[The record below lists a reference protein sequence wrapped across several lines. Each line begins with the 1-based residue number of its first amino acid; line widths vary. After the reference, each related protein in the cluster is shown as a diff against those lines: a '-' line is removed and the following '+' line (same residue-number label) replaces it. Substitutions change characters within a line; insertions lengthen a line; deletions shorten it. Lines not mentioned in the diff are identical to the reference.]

1 MQYINTFDNR
11 NTKLMYIKIPV
22 LKKSKILMLR
32 TLSLAL
38 QKDTTPKIDVVAPE
52 EYQANLVVFE
62 EKYEAYNLA
71 KQISEIKRQSRDVQI
86 AEIENLVVK
95 IAQYLKVKFKGNE
108 KLVVEWG
115 FPILLGDR
123 SGTIYRDT
131 NSDSRIALYK
141 KIVAKHISDGETS
154 VLSSYNMAAFQLK
167 LTTLVSTQDSYKQ
180 NRTLA
185 RIYSKQHAVVL
196 DVLMDMAR
204 SIARNLRMREDMEP
218 KDLEAYGFDVLDSS
232 SKIANKTAI
241 EDEDL
246 ESAS

>member
-1 MQYINTFDNR
+1 
-11 NTKLMYIKIPV
+11 
-22 LKKSKILMLR
+22 
-32 TLSLAL
+32 
-38 QKDTTPKIDVVAPE
+38 
-52 EYQANLVVFE
+52 
-62 EKYEAYNLA
+62 
-71 KQISEIKRQSRDVQI
+71 
-86 AEIENLVVK
+86 
-95 IAQYLKVKFKGNE
+95 
-108 KLVVEWG
+108 
-115 FPILLGDR
+115 
-123 SGTIYRDT
+123 
-131 NSDSRIALYK
+131 
-141 KIVAKHISDGETS
+141 
-154 VLSSYNMAAFQLK
+154 MAAFQLK

-218 KDLEAYGFDVLDSS
+218 KDLEPYGFDVLDSR